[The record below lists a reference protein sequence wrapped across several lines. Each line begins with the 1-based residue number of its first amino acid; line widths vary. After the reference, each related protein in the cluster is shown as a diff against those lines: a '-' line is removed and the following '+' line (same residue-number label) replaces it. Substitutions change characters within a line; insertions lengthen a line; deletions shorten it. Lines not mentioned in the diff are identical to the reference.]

1 MNSFDAG
8 LAQLRT
14 LLDDQPEQLARL
26 DEAQRLFEQWNREV
40 AQVAIT
46 KRREENQP
54 PDIATSELGRQ
65 LADNFRAL
73 MADFNQHTQQD
84 LQNTQRASILIV
96 SRANQIALIGFGS
109 AVLLAL
115 IIWLLLANR
124 TSLAVG
130 GMTQAA
136 RRVMDGDLHYRAPV
150 IGHDELASM
159 ALAFNQMATRME
171 EVVRAE
177 QQARLG
183 LSEQVELMVASRT
196 HELVAMNSMVELLQS
211 CQVFDEAVQVTK
223 TLMPALFAG
232 TTGGLPMRMEQ
243 GGCCALR
250 YSGASSRL
258 TRAMIIRTATAGQYA
273 GASRTSARCWMR
285 ARIWCATILRRFPG
299 SICASH

>member
-1 MNSFDAG
+1 MFRSFVVKMLLGAAAPLCVMLVSAVALFYALQNSMLTGENLAQDQAVVSAANNLNLRFLDAETGERGFVITGQDSFLLPYDRALNSFDAG

-14 LLDDQPEQLARL
+14 LLADQPEQLARL

-136 RRVMDGDLHYRAPV
+136 RRVMDGDLHY
-150 IGHDELASM
+150 
-159 ALAFNQMATRME
+159 
-171 EVVRAE
+171 
-177 QQARLG
+177 
-183 LSEQVELMVASRT
+183 
-196 HELVAMNSMVELLQS
+196 
-211 CQVFDEAVQVTK
+211 
-223 TLMPALFAG
+223 
-232 TTGGLPMRMEQ
+232 
-243 GGCCALR
+243 
-250 YSGASSRL
+250 
-258 TRAMIIRTATAGQYA
+258 
-273 GASRTSARCWMR
+273 
-285 ARIWCATILRRFPG
+285 
-299 SICASH
+299 